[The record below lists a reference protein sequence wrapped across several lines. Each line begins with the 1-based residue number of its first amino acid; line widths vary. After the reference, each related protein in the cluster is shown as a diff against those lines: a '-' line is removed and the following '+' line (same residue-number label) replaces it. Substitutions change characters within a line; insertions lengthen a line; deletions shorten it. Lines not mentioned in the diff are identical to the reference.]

1 MQDRKAIETVMKPE
15 QEDCSGTSQRTRS
28 VVLWTLA
35 TVFSLVFNIIL
46 FDLMPCLVNRNL
58 GRPKYSQYIETVN
71 IVRVKRTEPPARKK
85 EKKSEAKPKEQMK
98 KLMQNKAVYQNR
110 MMKRPVGLP
119 FEINPN
125 LTRMAGDLKIPPM
138 EMARLGSPGPGSYG
152 VGGDS
157 FGLKYYGVGEID
169 QPLTA
174 LAQVPPIYPMR
185 AKRMGIEGWV
195 KVRFIVNEDGR
206 VSDIK
211 IHESSPEK
219 IFDNAV
225 VHCVLSWRF
234 TPGTVENVPV
244 KTWVETTI
252 RFDLQ

>member
-1 MQDRKAIETVMKPE
+1 MKPE
-15 QEDCSGTSQRTRS
+15 QEDYSGTSQRTRS
-28 VVLWTLA
+28 AVLWTIA

-58 GRPKYSQYIETVN
+58 GKPKYSQYIETVN
-71 IVRVKRTEPPARKK
+71 IVRIKRPEPPARKK
-85 EKKSEAKPKEQMK
+85 EKKPEVKPKEQMK
-98 KLMQNKAVYQNR
+98 KLIQKKAVYQNR
-110 MMKRPVGLP
+110 MKRLVDLP
-119 FEINPN
+119 FEINPK
-125 LTRMAGDLKIPPM
+125 LTRIAGALKIPPM
-138 EMARLGSPGPGSYG
+138 KMARLDSPGLKSYG
-152 VGGDS
+152 I
-157 FGLKYYGVGEID
+157 GEID

-206 VSDIK
+206 VSDVK
-211 IHESSPEK
+211 IHESSPER